1 MLLHID
7 MDAFFASVEQQV
19 NPALKGRPVI
29 VGSRDKKYR
38 TVVAAA
44 SYEAKAYGIDSGM
57 PTWEAFKLCPHA
69 AFVACDSAR
78 YTYVSREIFGLLEPF
93 SPDIRHTTIDE
104 FDLAVDGLEPHFG
117 SFLNLGQ
124 IIKDRIKE
132 AFGLNCTIGIAPTW
146 ILAKLACKLNKPD
159 GLFWVTEANLDGV
172 IKGVPVSKVCG
183 IGPAL
188 TRYLGSLG
196 ITTCD
201 RLKETPENV
210 LVDNLGRAV
219 GHWLFEALRTR
230 ENLTFQKGHVEP
242 RESPKSVGHSYTL
255 PRDTGDPKIILSWL
269 RMLCEMVAE
278 RTRKYG
284 LSGRTTGLWLSFK
297 NESFFR
303 QKTHPITTHDGWEIF
318 SRARAIYGPKKAH
331 FRAIR
336 ALGVHLTGLE
346 KDQTPPL
353 LPGPKKREDL
363 LGAMDQINARF
374 GDWTL
379 YPAAIQTIGPSRPPS
394 NHQTPPPR

>member
-78 YTYVSREIFGLLEPF
+78 YTYVAREILGLLEAF

-104 FDLAVDGLEPHFG
+104 FDLAVGGLEPHFG
-117 SFLNLGQ
+117 SFLTLGQ
-124 IIKDRIKE
+124 MVKDRIKE

-146 ILAKLACKLNKPD
+146 ILAKMACKLNKPD
-159 GLFWVTEANLDGV
+159 GLFWITEANLDKV
-172 IKGVPVSKVCG
+172 IKGVPVSRVCG

-196 ITTCD
+196 ILTCD
-201 RLKETPENV
+201 QLKAISENV
-210 LVDNLGRAV
+210 LIESFGRAV
-219 GHWLFEALRTR
+219 GHWLCQSLRTD
-230 ENLTFQKGHVEP
+230 ENLTFQKGETDP
-242 RESPKSVGHSYTL
+242 NKGPESIGHSYTL
-255 PRDTGDPKIILSWL
+255 PHEISDPKSIEAWL

-284 LSGRTTGLWLSFK
+284 LSGRTTGLWLSFE

-303 QKTHPITTHDGWEIF
+303 QKTHPIATHDGWEIF
-318 SRARAIYGPKKAH
+318 SRAKAIYGPKKAH

-336 ALGVHLTGLE
+336 ALGVQLMGLE
-346 KDQTPPL
+346 KDLTPPL
-353 LPGPKKREDL
+353 LPGQKRREEL
-363 LGAMDQINARF
+363 LGAVDRINGRF
-374 GDWTL
+374 GNWTL
-379 YPAAIQTIGPSRPPS
+379 YPAAIQTIEPSRTHS
-394 NHQTPPPR
+394 R

>member
-1 MLLHID
+1 MATILHID

-19 NPALKGRPVI
+19 NPALRGRPVI

-57 PTWEAFKLCPHA
+57 PTWQAFKLCPHA

-78 YTYVSREIFGLLEPF
+78 YTYVSREIRGLLEPF
-93 SPDIRHTTIDE
+93 SPDIQHTTIDE
-104 FDLAVDGLEPHFG
+104 FDLVVDGLERHFG
-117 SFLNLGQ
+117 PPPDLGRTIKK
-124 IIKDRIKE
+124 IIRE
-132 AFGLNCTIGIAPTW
+132 TFGLACTIGIAPTW
-146 ILAKLACKLNKPD
+146 ILAKLACKLHKPD
-159 GLFWVTEANLDGV
+159 GLFWITETNLDEV
-172 IKGVPVSKVCG
+172 IKGVPVAKICG

-188 TRYLGSLG
+188 TRYLETLG
-196 ITTCD
+196 IATCD
-201 RLKETPENV
+201 QLKQTPQNV
-210 LVDNLGRAV
+210 LTDHFGRAT
-219 GHWLFEALRTR
+219 GHWLFQSLRTD
-230 ENLTFQKGHVEP
+230 ENLTFQKGETGPGEGP
-242 RESPKSVGHSYTL
+242 RSVGHSYTL
-255 PRDTGDPKIILSWL
+255 PSAVSDPKTIESWL

-284 LSGRTTGLWLSFK
+284 LVGRTTGLWLSFE

-303 QKTHPITTHDGWEIF
+303 QKTHPIPTHDGWELF
-318 SRARAIYGPKKAH
+318 SRARAIYAQKKAC
-331 FRAIR
+331 FRAVR

-353 LPGPKKREDL
+353 LPSQKKREEVL
-363 LGAMDQINARF
+363 AAMDRVNSRF

-379 YPAAIQTIGPSRPPS
+379 YPATLKNISS
-394 NHQTPPPR
+394 K

>member
-19 NPALKGRPVI
+19 DPSLKGRPVI

-57 PTWEAFKLCPHA
+57 PSWQAFKLCPHA

-78 YTYVSREIFGLLEPF
+78 YTYVSREILGLLEAY
-93 SPDIRHTTIDE
+93 SPDVRQTTIDE
-104 FDLAVDGLEPHFG
+104 FDLGVDGLEPHFG
-117 SFLNLGQ
+117 SFLTLGQ
-124 IIKDRIKE
+124 AIKDRIRE
-132 AFGLNCTIGIAPTW
+132 AFGLACTIGIAPTW
-146 ILAKLACKLNKPD
+146 LLAKLACKLNKPD
-159 GLFWVTEANLDGV
+159 GLFLLTEANLDKV
-172 IKGVPVSKVCG
+172 IQRVPISKVCG

-188 TRYLGSLG
+188 TRYLEALG
-196 ITTCD
+196 ISTCD
-201 RLKETPENV
+201 QLKNTPQNV
-210 LVDNLGRAV
+210 LTDNFGRAA
-219 GHWLFEALRTR
+219 GHWLFQSLRTD
-230 ENLTFQKGHVEP
+230 ENLTFQKGETDPNEGP
-242 RESPKSVGHSYTL
+242 RSVGHSYTL
-255 PRDTGDPKIILSWL
+255 PSAIYDQKTIESWL
-269 RMLCEMVAE
+269 RMLCEMVAQ

-284 LSGRTTGLWLSFK
+284 LVGRTTGLWLSFK

-303 QKTHPITTHDGWEIF
+303 QKTHPIPTHDGWEIY
-318 SRARAIYGPKKAH
+318 SRARTLYAHRGIYGPKKAP

-353 LPGPKKREDL
+353 LPSQKKREDL
-363 LGAMDQINARF
+363 LGAIDRINGRF

-379 YPAAIQTIGPSRPPS
+379 YPATIQTIGPS
-394 NHQTPPPR
+394 Q

>member
-1 MLLHID
+1 MLLYID
-7 MDAFFASVEQQV
+7 MDAFFASVEQQI

-29 VGSRDKKYR
+29 VGSRDKKYK

-57 PTWEAFKLCPHA
+57 PTWKAFKLCPHA

-78 YTYVSREIFGLLEPF
+78 YTYVSREILALLEPF

-117 SFLNLGQ
+117 SFLTLGR

-132 AFGLNCTIGIAPTW
+132 AFGLTCTIGIAPTW
-146 ILAKLACKLNKPD
+146 ILAKLACKLNKPN
-159 GLFWVTEANLDGV
+159 GLFLLTEANLNEV
-172 IKGVPVSKVCG
+172 IQEVPISKVCG

-188 TRYLGSLG
+188 TRYLGALG

-201 RLKETPENV
+201 RLKNTPQNV
-210 LVDNLGRAV
+210 LIDNFGRAA
-219 GHWLFEALRTR
+219 GQWLFEALRTR
-230 ENLTFQKGHVEP
+230 ENFTFQKGPVEA
-242 RESPKSVGHSYTL
+242 REMPKSVGHSYTL
-255 PRDTGDPKIILSWL
+255 PRDTSDPKIILAWL

-284 LSGRTTGLWLSFK
+284 LVGRTTGLWLSFE

-303 QKTHPITTHDGWEIF
+303 QKTHPIPTHDGWEIF
-318 SRARAIYGPKKAH
+318 TRARAIYGQRAIYGPKKAH

-353 LPGPKKREDL
+353 LPSQKRREDL
-363 LGAMDQINARF
+363 LGAMDRINGRF

-379 YPAAIQTIGPSRPPS
+379 YPAVIQAIGPSK
-394 NHQTPPPR
+394 